1 LEVSR
6 QATRLAVHVTPLAQ
20 SPPWPGTER
29 PSLAESDGDLLGKA
43 RQAVQRIMALIEARR
58 PTGEMSVQRLSP
70 EFAWHLGLLEMAKDT
85 RGLLRMLTETVA
97 SRTSRTAVTALAAR
111 PARKNKKM
119 AFRGCSRERQVLKEL
134 CAAEDIREF
143 CGELAA
149 ERRPSASLEN
159 LAGDWLELLDR
170 LALLEALKPDQEGW
184 CRQRVLLLIR
194 CPDTE
199 PRARRDFTRRLLRDF
214 SWRAG
219 TRAMNDSQTDD
230 FDGVEFGLECAQW
243 LPVSSADQPPREEDL
258 CCIQGPSGARHD
270 VDAVVLEGCHASQL
284 TQLQQG
290 THLSVTPDGRLHA
303 YQVITATLTPAQS
316 AERALHECLVHDESS
331 RDSLGSAQT
340 RTGSGPFSWQPAV
353 SLADASTGLDIDF
366 RYERALAAGWDR
378 LSRLL
383 PLPPEFQ
390 DA

>member
-1 LEVSR
+1 
-6 QATRLAVHVTPLAQ
+6 
-20 SPPWPGTER
+20 
-29 PSLAESDGDLLGKA
+29 
-43 RQAVQRIMALIEARR
+43 
-58 PTGEMSVQRLSP
+58 
-70 EFAWHLGLLEMAKDT
+70 
-85 RGLLRMLTETVA
+85 
-97 SRTSRTAVTALAAR
+97 
-111 PARKNKKM
+111 
-119 AFRGCSRERQVLKEL
+119 
-134 CAAEDIREF
+134 
-143 CGELAA
+143 
-149 ERRPSASLEN
+149 
-159 LAGDWLELLDR
+159 
-170 LALLEALKPDQEGW
+170 
-184 CRQRVLLLIR
+184 
-194 CPDTE
+194 
-199 PRARRDFTRRLLRDF
+199 
-214 SWRAG
+214 
-219 TRAMNDSQTDD
+219 MNDSQTDD
-230 FDGVEFGLECAQW
+230 FGGVEFGLECAQW

-258 CCIQGPSGARHD
+258 CCILGPSGARHD

-290 THLSVTPDGRLHA
+290 THLAVTPDGRLHA